1 MPKNIKKEVKKN
13 KDISYTAKD
22 FNSLRADLTTYA
34 RQHYGNKLI
43 DFTEN
48 SVAGMF
54 LDLAAYVGDN
64 LSFYLDHQF
73 NELSL
78 ETAVETRN
86 LEALIRSAGVDIS
99 GASPA
104 FVFAKL
110 SFVIPAT
117 TFRGSRI
124 VDKTFLPN
132 VLSETKFTSQSGVNF
147 FSLESVDFGELDVN
161 GELVAD
167 VRVNRVKNGTI
178 LDFIVEREIPCSSA
192 ATETERFTLGSNPVP
207 FRTLTLAN
215 TNIHEIQFV
224 KDADGDEYYEVDS
237 LSQDTV
243 YKRMEN
249 NRQDREL
256 VPSRLQIIPAP
267 RRFVKSYSTATGK
280 MSIRFGS
287 GDEEID
293 DEDIIPDPS
302 QHAVTLY
309 GDRKTFTRVA
319 IDPNSFLN
327 NNTLGISP
335 RATTISVKYTYG
347 GGISH
352 NISIGELVII
362 TTLRTSFN
370 SAVSPSSIS
379 EIRRSA
385 IVVNDFPAYGGEN
398 EPSLEELRNI
408 ALLAKTQQKRVVTRE
423 DLLARVY
430 NMPTNFGRVF
440 RASVRDNPNNPFATQ
455 LHVIS
460 RNRAGMLV
468 LSPDTLKENLSL
480 YLSKFRLIS
489 DAVDV
494 LDAKI
499 INLGIKYTISVEP
512 GTNKTSVLQSINN
525 ALKVYFK
532 VEKFHI
538 DQPINTGD
546 VNNIILNTAGV
557 ISVISLKFLNKF
569 DIEDGRIYSGERFS
583 IARNL
588 DKGLI
593 FPDRGAIFE
602 IRHPNDDIQG
612 SVI

>member
-1 MPKNIKKEVKKN
+1 MPKNIKKEIKKN

-34 RQHYGNKLI
+34 RQHYGNKII

-48 SVAGMF
+48 SIAGLF

-78 ETAVETRN
+78 ETAIETKN
-86 LEALIRSAGVDIS
+86 LESLIRASGVDVR

-104 FVFAKL
+104 FVLAKL

-124 VDKTFLPN
+124 PN
-132 VLSETKFTSQSGVNF
+132 RSLIPKVLEESKFTSQDGVNF
-147 FSLESVDFGELDVN
+147 FSLETVDFAELDVN
-161 GELVAD
+161 GDLIAS
-167 VRVNRVKNGTI
+167 VRTNRVANGI
-178 LDFIVEREIPCSSA
+178 IIDYIVEREIPCSSGLF
-192 ATETERFTLGSNPVP
+192 ATEQFTLGDSVVP
-207 FRTLTLAN
+207 FRTITLSN
-215 TNIHEIQFV
+215 TNVHEIIFV
-224 KDADGDEYYEVDS
+224 KDSDGDEYYEVDS
-237 LSQDTV
+237 LTQDTV
-243 YKRMEN
+243 YKRLEN
-249 NRQDREL
+249 TRQDREL
-256 VPSRLQIIPAP
+256 VPSRLQIMPAP
-267 RRFVKSYSTATGK
+267 RRFVKSASTATG
-280 MSIRFGS
+280 MTTLRFGS
-287 GDEEID
+287 GDEEVN

-302 QHAVTLY
+302 EHAVTLY
-309 GDRKTFTRVA
+309 GDRKTFTRVS

-327 NNTLGISP
+327 TNTLGISP
-335 RATTISVKYTYG
+335 RNTVLSVKYSHG

-352 NISIGELVII
+352 NISTGELVIVN
-362 TTLRTSFN
+362 TLRTEFN
-370 SAVSPSSIS
+370 SSVAPSNI
-379 EIRRSA
+379 SA
-385 IVVNDFPAYGGEN
+385 IRQSASVVNDFPAYGGEN
-398 EPSLEELRNI
+398 EPSLEELRNV

-430 NMPTNFGRVF
+430 NMPTNFGRIF

-460 RNRAGMLV
+460 RNKAGMLV
-468 LSPDTLKENLSL
+468 TSPDTLKENLSL

-499 INLGIKYTISVEP
+499 INIGIKYAVSVES
-512 GTNKTSVLQSINN
+512 GANKTSVLQSINGS
-525 ALKVYFK
+525 LKNYFK
-532 VEKFHI
+532 TENFHI

-546 VNNIILNTAGV
+546 INNIILNTRGV
-557 ISVISLKFLNKF
+557 LSVISLKFLNKF
-569 DIEDGRIYSGERFS
+569 DVEEERIYSSERYS

-602 IRHPNDDIQG
+602 VRHPNDDIQG